1 MNKVEAMMLLEK
13 IAQYMEIKGENPFKI
28 NAFRK
33 AATSLENS
41 ELELEEME
49 DFTSI
54 PGIGK
59 GTAAVLEEYR
69 DTGRS
74 EVLEALQEEIPFGL
88 MKLLKIQ
95 GLGGKKLGKLRE
107 VGVVDLESL
116 IQVLE
121 DGTAASLPG
130 FGAKSVEKLLAAAK
144 NLESRPER
152 LAYAVMR
159 PIVEELNK
167 VLEDEPLVLR
177 HSVGGSFRRAEETCK
192 DLDFIIATEEPLELR
207 EKLLALPFINE
218 VIAAGETKV
227 SLVLER
233 EEMVSVD
240 FRMVEPKA
248 FAATL
253 HHFTGSKDHNVRMR
267 QLAKAKGESISEY
280 GVETADG
287 LWQPE
292 TEAELFERYGLPFI
306 PPELREGHAEFE
318 HDISKLVTLDDIKAD
333 AHMHTVW
340 SDGKLTV
347 DELVQAMKG
356 RGYEWMAITDHGKL
370 MTFVNGLT
378 EERLEAQGEEIR
390 EAAEKHDMNV
400 LRGVE
405 MDIRPDGTLDFD
417 PEFLQTLDYVVA
429 SIHLK
434 MDQSVDEIMERL
446 ENACRSPY
454 VNVIAHP
461 TGRLIGRRDG
471 YPIDEDR
478 LIALAKETGTALELN
493 ANPNRLD
500 LTASTLKK
508 VKAAGVKV
516 MINTD
521 THHPDMME
529 DMALGVLH
537 ARKAYLEPSDI
548 INCLSFEDAKA
559 FFDAKRKKG
568 TC

>member
-1 MNKVEAMMLLEK
+1 
-13 IAQYMEIKGENPFKI
+13 
-28 NAFRK
+28 
-33 AATSLENS
+33 
-41 ELELEEME
+41 
-49 DFTSI
+49 
-54 PGIGK
+54 
-59 GTAAVLEEYR
+59 
-69 DTGRS
+69 
-74 EVLEALQEEIPFGL
+74 
-88 MKLLKIQ
+88 
-95 GLGGKKLGKLRE
+95 
-107 VGVVDLESL
+107 
-116 IQVLE
+116 
-121 DGTAASLPG
+121 
-130 FGAKSVEKLLAAAK
+130 

-159 PIVEELNK
+159 PIVEEINEL
-167 VLEDEPLVLR
+167 LEKETLVLR

-192 DLDFIIATEEPLELR
+192 DLDFIIAIEKPIELR
-207 EKLLALPFINE
+207 EKLLDLPFINE

-240 FRMVEPKA
+240 FRMVEPGA

-267 QLAKAKGESISEY
+267 QLAKSKGESISEY
-280 GVETADG
+280 GVETTDG
-287 LWQPE
+287 LWQPK
-292 TEAELFERYGLPFI
+292 TEEELFERYGLPFI

-318 HDISKLVTLDDIKAD
+318 HDLSKLVTLEDIKAD

-347 DELVQAMKG
+347 DEIVMAMKD
-356 RGYEWMAITDHGKL
+356 RGYEWMAITDHGKYL
-370 MTFVNGLT
+370 TFVNGLT

-390 EAAEKHDMNV
+390 EAAKTHDMNV

-405 MDIRPDGTLDFD
+405 MDIRPDGTLDYE
-417 PEFLQTLDYVVA
+417 PEFLETLDYVVA
-429 SIHLK
+429 SIHSK
-434 MDQSVDEIMERL
+434 MDQSVDEIMARL

-471 YPIDEDR
+471 YPIDEDK

-508 VKAAGVKV
+508 AKAAGVKV

-548 INCLSFEDAKA
+548 INCFTFEDAKA
-559 FFDAKRKKG
+559 FFAAKR
-568 TC
+568 

>member
-41 ELELEEME
+41 ELEIEEIE

-74 EVLEALQEEIPFGL
+74 EVLESLQEEIPFGL

-116 IQVLE
+116 IRVLE

-159 PIVEELNK
+159 PIVEELNN
-167 VLEDEPLVLR
+167 VLEEEPLVLR

-240 FRMVEPKA
+240 FRMVEPGA

-292 TEAELFERYGLPFI
+292 TEEELFERYGLPFI

-318 HDISKLVTLDDIKAD
+318 HDLSKLVTLDDIKAD

-370 MTFVNGLT
+370 MTFVNGLN

-390 EAAEKHDMNV
+390 EAAKKHEMNV

-405 MDIRPDGTLDFD
+405 MDIRPDGTLDFE

-471 YPIDEDR
+471 YPIDEDK

-508 VKAAGVKV
+508 AKAAGVKV

-548 INCLSFEDAKA
+548 INCFSFEDAKA
-559 FFDAKRKKG
+559 FFAAKR
-568 TC
+568 

>member
-1 MNKVEAMMLLEK
+1 MNKVESMMLLEK

-33 AATSLENS
+33 AATALENTD
-41 ELELEEME
+41 LELE
-49 DFTSI
+49 DIDDVTSI

-95 GLGGKKLGKLRE
+95 GLGGKKLAKLRE

-116 IQVLE
+116 IRVLE

-130 FGAKSVEKLLAAAK
+130 FGTKSVEKLLASAK

-159 PIVEELNK
+159 PIVEEINEL
-167 VLEDEPLVLR
+167 LEKETLVLR

-192 DLDFIIATEEPLELR
+192 DLDFIIATEKPIELR
-207 EKLLALPFINE
+207 EKLLDLPFINE

-240 FRMVEPKA
+240 FRMVEPGA

-267 QLAKAKGESISEY
+267 QLAKSKGESISEY
-280 GVETADG
+280 GVETTDG
-287 LWQPE
+287 LWQPK
-292 TEAELFERYGLPFI
+292 TEEELFERYGLPFI

-318 HDISKLVTLDDIKAD
+318 HDLSKLVTLEDIKAD

-347 DELVQAMKG
+347 DEIVMAMKD
-356 RGYEWMAITDHGKL
+356 RGYEWMAITDHGKYL
-370 MTFVNGLT
+370 TFVNGLT

-390 EAAEKHDMNV
+390 EAAKTHDMNV

-405 MDIRPDGTLDFD
+405 MDIRPDGTLDYE
-417 PEFLQTLDYVVA
+417 PEFLETLDYVVA
-429 SIHLK
+429 SIHSK
-434 MDQSVDEIMERL
+434 MDQSVDEIMARL

-471 YPIDEDR
+471 YPIDEDK
-478 LIALAKETGTALELN
+478 LITLAKETGTALELN

-508 VKAAGVKV
+508 AKAAGVKV

-548 INCLSFEDAKA
+548 INCFTFEDAKA
-559 FFDAKRKKG
+559 FFAAKR
-568 TC
+568 

>member
-33 AATSLENS
+33 AATALENTDLD
-41 ELELEEME
+41 LEDIDDL
-49 DFTSI
+49 TSI
-54 PGIGK
+54 SGIGK

-69 DTGRS
+69 NTGRS

-95 GLGGKKLGKLRE
+95 GLGGKKLAKLRE

-116 IQVLE
+116 IRVLE

-159 PIVEELNK
+159 PIVEEINE
-167 VLEDEPLVLR
+167 VLEKETLVLR

-192 DLDFIIATEEPLELR
+192 DLDFIIATEEPIELR

-240 FRMVEPKA
+240 FRMVEPGA

-280 GVETADG
+280 GVETVDG
-287 LWQPE
+287 LWQPK
-292 TEAELFERYGLPFI
+292 TEEELFERYGLPFI

-318 HDISKLVTLDDIKAD
+318 HDLSKLVTIEDIKAD

-347 DELVQAMKG
+347 DEIVVAMKG
-356 RGYEWMAITDHGKL
+356 RGYEWMAITDHGKYL
-370 MTFVNGLT
+370 TFVNGLT
-378 EERLEAQGEEIR
+378 EERLVEQGKEIQ
-390 EAAEKHDMNV
+390 EAAKTHDMNV

-405 MDIRPDGTLDFD
+405 MDIRPDGTLDYE
-417 PEFLQTLDYVVA
+417 PEFLETLDYVVA
-429 SIHLK
+429 SIHSK
-434 MDQSVDEIMERL
+434 MDQSVDEIMARL

-471 YPIDEDR
+471 YPIDEDK

-508 VKAAGVKV
+508 AKAAGVKV

-548 INCLSFEDAKA
+548 INCFTFEDAKA
-559 FFDAKRKKG
+559 FFAAKR
-568 TC
+568 

>member
-1 MNKVEAMMLLEK
+1 MKKVEAMMLLEK

-33 AATSLENS
+33 AAIALENTD
-41 ELELEEME
+41 LELE
-49 DFTSI
+49 DIDDLTSI
-54 PGIGK
+54 SGIGK

-88 MKLLKIQ
+88 MNLLKIQ
-95 GLGGKKLGKLRE
+95 GLGGKKLAKLRE

-116 IQVLE
+116 IRVLE

-159 PIVEELNK
+159 PIVEEINEL
-167 VLEDEPLVLR
+167 LEKETLVLR

-192 DLDFIIATEEPLELR
+192 DLDFIIATEKPIELR

-240 FRMVEPKA
+240 FRMVEPGA

-287 LWQPE
+287 LWQPK
-292 TEAELFERYGLPFI
+292 TEEELFERYGLPFI

-318 HDISKLVTLDDIKAD
+318 HDLSKLVTLDDIKAD

-347 DELVQAMKG
+347 DEIVMAMKD
-356 RGYEWMAITDHGKL
+356 RGYEWMAITDHGKYL
-370 MTFVNGLT
+370 TFVNGLT

-390 EAAEKHDMNV
+390 EAAKTHDMNV

-405 MDIRPDGTLDFD
+405 MDIRPDGTLDYE
-417 PEFLQTLDYVVA
+417 PEFLETLDYVVA
-429 SIHLK
+429 SIHSK
-434 MDQSVDEIMERL
+434 MDQSVDEIMARL

-471 YPIDEDR
+471 YPIDEDK

-500 LTASTLKK
+500 LTAFTLKK
-508 VKAAGVKV
+508 AKAAGVKV

-548 INCLSFEDAKA
+548 INCFTFEDAKA
-559 FFDAKRKKG
+559 FFAAKREKG

>member
-192 DLDFIIATEEPLELR
+192 DLDFIIATDEPLELR

>member
-192 DLDFIIATEEPLELR
+192 DLDFIIATDEPLELR

-390 EAAEKHDMNV
+390 EAAEKHDMDV

-508 VKAAGVKV
+508 VKAAGVKL

>member
-1 MNKVEAMMLLEK
+1 MNKVESMMLLEK
-13 IAQYMEIKGENPFKI
+13 IAQYMEIKVENPFKI

-33 AATSLENS
+33 AATALENTD
-41 ELELEEME
+41 LELE
-49 DFTSI
+49 DIDDLTSI
-54 PGIGK
+54 SGIGK

-95 GLGGKKLGKLRE
+95 GLGGKKLAKLRE
-107 VGVVDLESL
+107 IGVVDLESL
-116 IQVLE
+116 IRVLE

-159 PIVEELNK
+159 PIVEEINE
-167 VLEDEPLVLR
+167 VLEKETLVLR

-192 DLDFIIATEEPLELR
+192 DLDFIIATEEPIELR

-218 VIAAGETKV
+218 VIAAFEKKV

-240 FRMVEPKA
+240 FRMVEPGA

-287 LWQPE
+287 LWQPK
-292 TEAELFERYGLPFI
+292 TEEELFERYGLPFI

-318 HDISKLVTLDDIKAD
+318 HDLSKLVTLEDIKAD

-347 DELVQAMKG
+347 DEIVVAMKD
-356 RGYEWMAITDHGKL
+356 RGYEWMAITDHGKYL
-370 MTFVNGLT
+370 TFVNGLT

-390 EAAEKHDMNV
+390 EAAKTHDMNV

-405 MDIRPDGTLDFD
+405 MDIRPDGTLDYE
-417 PEFLQTLDYVVA
+417 PEFLETLDYVVA
-429 SIHLK
+429 SIHSK
-434 MDQSVDEIMERL
+434 MDQSVDEIMARL

-471 YPIDEDR
+471 YPIDEDK

-508 VKAAGVKV
+508 AKAAGVKV

-548 INCLSFEDAKA
+548 INCFTFEDAKA
-559 FFDAKRKKG
+559 FFAAKR
-568 TC
+568 

>member
-1 MNKVEAMMLLEK
+1 MKKVEAMMLLEK

-33 AATSLENS
+33 AAIALENTD
-41 ELELEEME
+41 LELE
-49 DFTSI
+49 DIDDLTSI
-54 PGIGK
+54 SGIGK

-88 MKLLKIQ
+88 MNLLKIQ
-95 GLGGKKLGKLRE
+95 GLGGKKLAKLRE

-116 IQVLE
+116 IRVLE

-159 PIVEELNK
+159 PIVEEINEL
-167 VLEDEPLVLR
+167 LEKETLVLR

-192 DLDFIIATEEPLELR
+192 DLDFIIATEKPIELR

-240 FRMVEPKA
+240 FRMVEPGA

-287 LWQPE
+287 LWQPK
-292 TEAELFERYGLPFI
+292 TEEELFERYGLPFI

-318 HDISKLVTLDDIKAD
+318 HDLSKLVTLDDIKAD

-347 DELVQAMKG
+347 DEIVMAMKD
-356 RGYEWMAITDHGKL
+356 RGYEWMAITDHGKYL
-370 MTFVNGLT
+370 TFVNGLT

-390 EAAEKHDMNV
+390 EAAKTHDMNV

-405 MDIRPDGTLDFD
+405 MDIHPDGTLDYE
-417 PEFLQTLDYVVA
+417 PEFLETLDYVVA
-429 SIHLK
+429 SIHSK
-434 MDQSVDEIMERL
+434 MDQSVDEIMARL

-471 YPIDEDR
+471 YPIDEDK

-508 VKAAGVKV
+508 AKAAGVKV

-548 INCLSFEDAKA
+548 INCFTFEDAKA
-559 FFDAKRKKG
+559 FFAAKREKG

>member
-1 MNKVEAMMLLEK
+1 MKKVEAMMLLEK

-33 AATSLENS
+33 AAIALENTD
-41 ELELEEME
+41 LELE
-49 DFTSI
+49 DIDDLTSI
-54 PGIGK
+54 SGIGK

-88 MKLLKIQ
+88 MNLLKIQ
-95 GLGGKKLGKLRE
+95 GLGGKKLAKLRE

-116 IQVLE
+116 IRVLE

-159 PIVEELNK
+159 PIVEEINEL
-167 VLEDEPLVLR
+167 LEKETLVLR

-192 DLDFIIATEEPLELR
+192 DLDFIIATEKPIELR

-240 FRMVEPKA
+240 FRMVEPGA

-287 LWQPE
+287 LWQPK
-292 TEAELFERYGLPFI
+292 TEEELFERYGLPFI

-318 HDISKLVTLDDIKAD
+318 HDLSKLVTLDDIKAD

-347 DELVQAMKG
+347 DEIVMAMKD
-356 RGYEWMAITDHGKL
+356 RGYEWMAITDHGKYL
-370 MTFVNGLT
+370 TFVNGLT

-390 EAAEKHDMNV
+390 EAAKTHDMNV

-405 MDIRPDGTLDFD
+405 MDIRPDGTLDYE
-417 PEFLQTLDYVVA
+417 PEFLETLDYVVA
-429 SIHLK
+429 SIHSK
-434 MDQSVDEIMERL
+434 MDQSVDEIMARL

-471 YPIDEDR
+471 YPIEEDK

-508 VKAAGVKV
+508 AKAAGVKV

-521 THHPDMME
+521 THHPDMIE

-548 INCLSFEDAKA
+548 INCFTFEDAKA
-559 FFDAKRKKG
+559 FFAAKREKG

>member
-1 MNKVEAMMLLEK
+1 MKKVEAMMLLEK

-33 AATSLENS
+33 AAIALENTD
-41 ELELEEME
+41 LELE
-49 DFTSI
+49 DIDDLTSI
-54 PGIGK
+54 SGIGK

-88 MKLLKIQ
+88 MNLLKIQ
-95 GLGGKKLGKLRE
+95 GLGGKKLAKLRE

-116 IQVLE
+116 IRVLE

-159 PIVEELNK
+159 PIVEEINEL
-167 VLEDEPLVLR
+167 LEKETLVLR

-192 DLDFIIATEEPLELR
+192 DLDFIIATEKPIELR

-240 FRMVEPKA
+240 FRMVEPGA

-287 LWQPE
+287 LWQPK
-292 TEAELFERYGLPFI
+292 TEEELFERYGLPFI

-318 HDISKLVTLDDIKAD
+318 HDLSKLVTLDDIKAD

-347 DELVQAMKG
+347 DEIVMAMKD
-356 RGYEWMAITDHGKL
+356 RGYEWMAITDHGKYL
-370 MTFVNGLT
+370 TFVNGLT

-390 EAAEKHDMNV
+390 EAAKTHDMNV

-405 MDIRPDGTLDFD
+405 MDIRPDGTLDYE
-417 PEFLQTLDYVVA
+417 PEFLETLDYVVA
-429 SIHLK
+429 SIHSK
-434 MDQSVDEIMERL
+434 MDQSVDEIMARL

-471 YPIDEDR
+471 YPIDEDK

-508 VKAAGVKV
+508 AKAAGVKV

-548 INCLSFEDAKA
+548 INCFTFEDAKA
-559 FFDAKRKKG
+559 FFAAKREKG

>member
-1 MNKVEAMMLLEK
+1 M
-13 IAQYMEIKGENPFKI
+13 
-28 NAFRK
+28 
-33 AATSLENS
+33 
-41 ELELEEME
+41 
-49 DFTSI
+49 
-54 PGIGK
+54 
-59 GTAAVLEEYR
+59 
-69 DTGRS
+69 
-74 EVLEALQEEIPFGL
+74 
-88 MKLLKIQ
+88 
-95 GLGGKKLGKLRE
+95 
-107 VGVVDLESL
+107 
-116 IQVLE
+116 
-121 DGTAASLPG
+121 
-130 FGAKSVEKLLAAAK
+130 
-144 NLESRPER
+144 
-152 LAYAVMR
+152 
-159 PIVEELNK
+159 
-167 VLEDEPLVLR
+167 
-177 HSVGGSFRRAEETCK
+177 
-192 DLDFIIATEEPLELR
+192 
-207 EKLLALPFINE
+207 
-218 VIAAGETKV
+218 IAAGETKV

-240 FRMVEPKA
+240 FRMVEPGA

-292 TEAELFERYGLPFI
+292 TEEELFERYGLPFI

-318 HDISKLVTLDDIKAD
+318 HDLSKLVTLEDIKAD

-347 DELVQAMKG
+347 DEIVVAMKG
-356 RGYEWMAITDHGKL
+356 RGYEWMAITDHGKYL
-370 MTFVNGLT
+370 TFVNGLT

-390 EAAEKHDMNV
+390 EAAKTHKMNV

-405 MDIRPDGTLDFD
+405 MDIRPDGTLDYE
-417 PEFLQTLDYVVA
+417 PEFLETLDYVVA
-429 SIHLK
+429 SIHSK
-434 MDQSVDEIMERL
+434 MDQSVDEIMARL

-471 YPIDEDR
+471 YPIDEDK

-508 VKAAGVKV
+508 AKAAGVKV

-548 INCLSFEDAKA
+548 INCFSFEDAKA
-559 FFDAKRKKG
+559 FFAAKR
-568 TC
+568 

>member
-33 AATSLENS
+33 AATALENMD
-41 ELELEEME
+41 LELEDIE
-49 DFTSI
+49 DLTSVS
-54 PGIGK
+54 GIGK

-95 GLGGKKLGKLRE
+95 GLGGKKLAKLRE

-116 IQVLE
+116 IRVLE
-121 DGTAASLPG
+121 DGTAASLSG

-159 PIVEELNK
+159 PIVEEIND
-167 VLEDEPLVLR
+167 VLKKEELVLR

-192 DLDFIIATEEPLELR
+192 DLDFIIATEEPIALR

-240 FRMVEPKA
+240 FRMVEPGA

-280 GVETADG
+280 GVETVDG
-287 LWQPE
+287 LWQPK
-292 TEAELFERYGLPFI
+292 TEEELFERYGFPFI

-318 HDISKLVTLDDIKAD
+318 HDLSKLVTLEDIKAD

-347 DELVQAMKG
+347 DEIVVAMKG
-356 RGYEWMAITDHGKL
+356 RGYEWMAITDHGKYL
-370 MTFVNGLT
+370 TFVNGLT

-390 EAAEKHDMNV
+390 EAAKTHDMNV

-405 MDIRPDGTLDFD
+405 MDIRPDGTLDYE
-417 PEFLQTLDYVVA
+417 PEFLETLDYVVA
-429 SIHLK
+429 SIHSK
-434 MDQSVDEIMERL
+434 MDQSVDEIMARL

-471 YPIDEDR
+471 YPIDEDK

-508 VKAAGVKV
+508 AKAAGVKV

-548 INCLSFEDAKA
+548 INCFTFEDAKA
-559 FFDAKRKKG
+559 FFAAKR
-568 TC
+568 

>member
-1 MNKVEAMMLLEK
+1 MNKAEAMMLLEK

-33 AATSLENS
+33 AAAALENT
-41 ELELEEME
+41 ELELGDIE
-49 DFTSI
+49 DLTSVS
-54 PGIGK
+54 GIGK
-59 GTAAVLEEYR
+59 GTAAVLEEWR

-74 EVLEALQEEIPFGL
+74 EVLESLQEEIPFGL

-95 GLGGKKLGKLRE
+95 GLGGKKLAKLRE
-107 VGVVDLESL
+107 VGVVDLETL
-116 IQVLE
+116 IRALE

-159 PIVEELNK
+159 PIVAEINA
-167 VLEDEPLVLR
+167 VLDAEDLVLR

-192 DLDFIIATEEPLELR
+192 DLDFIIATEEPIALR

-233 EEMVSVD
+233 EDMISVD
-240 FRMVEPKA
+240 FRMVEPSA

-292 TEAELFERYGLPFI
+292 NEEELFARYGLPFI
-306 PPELREGHAEFE
+306 SPELREGHPEFE
-318 HDISKLVTLDDIKAD
+318 HDLSKLVTLDDIKAD

-347 DELVQAMKG
+347 EEIIVAMKG
-356 RGYEWMAITDHGKL
+356 RGYEWMAITDHGKYL
-370 MTFVNGLT
+370 TFVNGLT
-378 EERLEAQGEEIR
+378 EERLDAQGVEIK
-390 EAAEKHDMNV
+390 EAVKKHEMNV

-405 MDIRPDGTLDFD
+405 MDIRPDGTLDYE
-417 PEFLQTLDYVVA
+417 PEFLATLDYVIA
-429 SIHLK
+429 SIHSK
-434 MDQSVDEIMERL
+434 MDQSEDEIMARL

-508 VKAAGVKV
+508 AKAAGVKV

-537 ARKAYLEPSDI
+537 GRKAYLEPSDI
-548 INCLSFEDAKA
+548 INCFSFEDAKA
-559 FFDAKRKKG
+559 FFDAKRQKG

>member
-33 AATSLENS
+33 AATALENMD
-41 ELELEEME
+41 LELEDIE
-49 DFTSI
+49 DLTSVS
-54 PGIGK
+54 GIGK

-95 GLGGKKLGKLRE
+95 GLGGKKLAKLRE

-116 IQVLE
+116 IRVLE

-159 PIVEELNK
+159 PIVEEIND
-167 VLEDEPLVLR
+167 VLKKEELVLR

-192 DLDFIIATEEPLELR
+192 DLDFIIATEEPIALR

-240 FRMVEPKA
+240 FRMVEPGA

-287 LWQPE
+287 LWQPK
-292 TEAELFERYGLPFI
+292 TEEELFERYGLPFI

-318 HDISKLVTLDDIKAD
+318 HDLSKLVTLKDIKAD

-347 DELVQAMKG
+347 DEIVVAMKG
-356 RGYEWMAITDHGKL
+356 RGYEWMAITDHGKYL
-370 MTFVNGLT
+370 TFVNGLT
-378 EERLEAQGEEIR
+378 EERLVEQGKEIQ
-390 EAAEKHDMNV
+390 EAAKTHDMNV

-405 MDIRPDGTLDFD
+405 MDIRPDGTLDYE
-417 PEFLQTLDYVVA
+417 PEFLETLDYVVA
-429 SIHLK
+429 SIHSK
-434 MDQSVDEIMERL
+434 MDQSVDEIMARL

-471 YPIDEDR
+471 YPIDEDK

-508 VKAAGVKV
+508 AKAAGVKV

-548 INCLSFEDAKA
+548 INCFTFEDAKA
-559 FFDAKRKKG
+559 FFAAKR
-568 TC
+568 

>member
-33 AATSLENS
+33 AATALENT
-41 ELELEEME
+41 ELELEDIE
-49 DFTSI
+49 DLTTIS
-54 PGIGK
+54 GIGK
-59 GTAAVLEEYR
+59 GTAAVLEEWR

-74 EVLEALQEEIPFGL
+74 ETLESLQEEIPYGL

-95 GLGGKKLGKLRE
+95 GLGGKKRAKLRE
-107 VGVVDLESL
+107 VGVVDLETL
-116 IQVLE
+116 ITVLE

-130 FGAKSVEKLLAAAK
+130 FGAKSVEKLLTAAR

-152 LAYAVMR
+152 LAYAMMR
-159 PIVEELNK
+159 PVVEEIET
-167 VLEDEPLVLR
+167 VLEAEPLVLR

-192 DLDFIIATEEPLELR
+192 DLDFIIATEEPIALR
-207 EKLLALPFINE
+207 DKLLALPFINE

-240 FRMVEPKA
+240 FRMVELGA

-306 PPELREGHAEFE
+306 PPELRAGNLEFE
-318 HDISKLVTLDDIKAD
+318 HDLSNLVTLDDIKAD

-347 DELVQAMKG
+347 DELVAAMKA
-356 RGYEWMAITDHGKL
+356 RGYEWIAITDHGKY
-370 MTFVNGLT
+370 MSFVNGLT
-378 EERLEAQGEEIR
+378 EERLEAQGEEIL
-390 EAAEKHDMNV
+390 AAAKKHDMHV

-405 MDIRPDGTLDFD
+405 MDIRPDGTLDYE
-417 PEFLQTLDYVVA
+417 PEFLATLDYVVA
-429 SIHLK
+429 SIHSK
-434 MDQSVDEIMERL
+434 MDQSVDEIMARL

-471 YPIDEDR
+471 YPIDEER

-508 VKAAGVKV
+508 AKAAGVKL

-559 FFDAKRKKG
+559 FIDAKRQKG

>member
-1 MNKVEAMMLLEK
+1 MKKVEAMMLLEK

-33 AATSLENS
+33 AATALENTD
-41 ELELEEME
+41 LELE
-49 DFTSI
+49 DIDDLTSI
-54 PGIGK
+54 SGIGK

-88 MKLLKIQ
+88 MNLLKIQ
-95 GLGGKKLGKLRE
+95 GLGGKKLAKLRE

-116 IQVLE
+116 IRVLE

-159 PIVEELNK
+159 PIVEEINEL
-167 VLEDEPLVLR
+167 LEKETLVLC

-192 DLDFIIATEEPLELR
+192 DLDFIIATEKPIELR
-207 EKLLALPFINE
+207 EKLLDLPFINE

-240 FRMVEPKA
+240 FRMVEPGA

-287 LWQPE
+287 LWQPK
-292 TEAELFERYGLPFI
+292 TEEELFERYGLPFI

-318 HDISKLVTLDDIKAD
+318 HDLSKLVTLDDIKAD

-347 DELVQAMKG
+347 DEIVMAMKD
-356 RGYEWMAITDHGKL
+356 RGYEWMAITDHGKYL
-370 MTFVNGLT
+370 TFVNGLT
-378 EERLEAQGEEIR
+378 EERLEEQGEEIR
-390 EAAEKHDMNV
+390 EAAKTHDMNV

-405 MDIRPDGTLDFD
+405 MDIRPDGTLDYE
-417 PEFLQTLDYVVA
+417 PEFLETLDYVVA
-429 SIHLK
+429 SIHSK
-434 MDQSVDEIMERL
+434 MDQSVDEIMARL

-471 YPIDEDR
+471 YPIDEDK

-508 VKAAGVKV
+508 AKAAGVKV

-548 INCLSFEDAKA
+548 INCFTFEDAKA
-559 FFDAKRKKG
+559 FFAAKR
-568 TC
+568 

>member
-192 DLDFIIATEEPLELR
+192 DLDFIIATDEPLELR

-227 SLVLER
+227 SLLLER

>member
-33 AATSLENS
+33 AATALENTD
-41 ELELEEME
+41 LELE
-49 DFTSI
+49 DIDDVTSI
-54 PGIGK
+54 SGIGK

-95 GLGGKKLGKLRE
+95 GLGGKKLAKLRE

-116 IQVLE
+116 IRVLE

-130 FGAKSVEKLLAAAK
+130 FGTKSVEKLLAAAK

-159 PIVEELNK
+159 PIVEEINEL
-167 VLEDEPLVLR
+167 LEKETLVLR

-192 DLDFIIATEEPLELR
+192 DLDFIIATEKPIELR

-240 FRMVEPKA
+240 FRMVEPGA

-267 QLAKAKGESISEY
+267 QLAKSKGESISEY
-280 GVETADG
+280 GVETTDG
-287 LWQPE
+287 LWQPK
-292 TEAELFERYGLPFI
+292 TEEELFERYGLPFI

-318 HDISKLVTLDDIKAD
+318 HDLSKLVTFEDIKAD

-347 DELVQAMKG
+347 DEIVVAMKG
-356 RGYEWMAITDHGKL
+356 RGYEWMAITDHGKYL
-370 MTFVNGLT
+370 TFVNGLT
-378 EERLEAQGEEIR
+378 EEQLEAQGEEIR
-390 EAAEKHDMNV
+390 EAAKTHDMNV

-405 MDIRPDGTLDFD
+405 MDIRPDGTLDYE
-417 PEFLQTLDYVVA
+417 PEFLETLDYVVA
-429 SIHLK
+429 SIHSK
-434 MDQSVDEIMERL
+434 MDQSVDEIMARL

-471 YPIDEDR
+471 YPIDEDK

-508 VKAAGVKV
+508 AKTAGVKV

-521 THHPDMME
+521 THHPDMIE

-548 INCLSFEDAKA
+548 INCFTFEDAKA
-559 FFDAKRKKG
+559 FFAAKR
-568 TC
+568 

>member
-280 GVETADG
+280 GVETSDG

>member
-1 MNKVEAMMLLEK
+1 MNKVEAIMLLEK

-33 AATSLENS
+33 AATALENTEH
-41 ELELEEME
+41 ELDDIE
-49 DFTSI
+49 DLTSI

-59 GTAAVLEEYR
+59 GTTAVLDEWR

-74 EVLEALQEEIPFGL
+74 EVLESLQAEIPHGL

-95 GLGGKKLGKLRE
+95 GLGGKKLAKLRE
-107 VGVVDLESL
+107 VGVIDLETL
-116 IQVLE
+116 ITALE
-121 DGTAASLPG
+121 DGTAAALPG
-130 FGAKSVEKLLAAAK
+130 FGAKSVEKLLAAAR

-159 PIVEELNK
+159 PVVSEIEA
-167 VLEDEPLVLR
+167 VLEAEPLVLR

-192 DLDFIIATEEPLELR
+192 DLDFIIATDEPIALR
-207 EKLLALPFINE
+207 EKLLALPFIQE

-233 EEMVSVD
+233 DELVSVD
-240 FRMVEPKA
+240 FRMVEAGA
-248 FAATL
+248 FASTL

-280 GVETADG
+280 GVETKDG

-292 TEAELFERYGLPFI
+292 TEAELFDRYGLPFI
-306 PPELREGHAEFE
+306 PPELRAGNAEFE
-318 HDISKLVTLDDIKAD
+318 HDLSTLVTLEDIKAD

-347 DELVQAMKG
+347 DELVAAMKG
-356 RGYEWMAITDHGKL
+356 RGYEWMAVTDHGKYL
-370 MTFVNGLT
+370 TFVNGLT
-378 EERLEAQGEEIR
+378 EERLEAQGEEIQ
-390 EAAEKHDMNV
+390 EAAAKHDMVV

-405 MDIRPDGTLDFD
+405 MDIRPDGTLDYE
-417 PEFLQTLDYVVA
+417 PEFLATLDYVVA
-429 SIHLK
+429 SIHSK
-434 MDQSVDEIMERL
+434 MDQSVDEIMARL

-471 YPIDEDR
+471 YPIDEDH

-508 VKAAGVKV
+508 AKAAGVKV

-521 THHPDMME
+521 THHPDMMD

-548 INCLSFEDAKA
+548 INCFSFEDAKA
-559 FFDAKRKKG
+559 FFDAKRQKG